1 MATVTI
7 RMDDE
12 EKTMLDHLLDDIGMN
27 ISTFYMIY
35 TKRFL
40 RERKIPFEIGSP
52 DPFYLKENMAALE
65 RSEQQIRDGKVI
77 TKTLEELEAMEHE

>member
-40 RERKIPFEIGSP
+40 RERKIPFEVGSP
-52 DPFYLKENMAALE
+52 DPFYSKENMIALE
-65 RSEQQIRDGKVI
+65 RSEKQIQDGKVI